1 MTKKERF
8 INFIFIQLGVKL
20 INDKSNELN
29 NNRNWLYTKVEE
41 KDKIRLLSFLSNNNI
56 EYEQHLNNWYWIKV

>member
-41 KDKIRLLSFLSNNNI
+41 KDKIRLLSFLANNNI

>member
-29 NNRNWLYTKVEE
+29 NNRNWLYTKIEE
-41 KDKIRLLSFLSNNNI
+41 KDKIRLLNFLANNNI

>member
-41 KDKIRLLSFLSNNNI
+41 KDRIRLLSFLANNNI